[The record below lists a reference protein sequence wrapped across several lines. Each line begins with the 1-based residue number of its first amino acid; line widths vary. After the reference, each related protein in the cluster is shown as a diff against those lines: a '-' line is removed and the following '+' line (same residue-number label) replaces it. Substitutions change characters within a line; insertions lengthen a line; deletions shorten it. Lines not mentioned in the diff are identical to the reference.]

1 MQEQD
6 SLRSEAVASASA
18 PVLARVAS
26 EPRVPTPPPYNGDP
40 KACPSF
46 LSQCAIMFSQQPTTF
61 ATEAAKVAFIITQ
74 LTGRARDEREGLWIS
89 ISKSH

>member
-18 PVLARVAS
+18 PILARVAS

-61 ATEAAKVAFIITQ
+61 ATEAAKVAFILPLLLQ
-74 LTGRARDEREGLWIS
+74 VLLCGEERFLLVPL
-89 ISKSH
+89 H